1 MSIVLVRRKA
11 KRHEEHTACPASQSS
26 RCEVDQPENVDPKRV
41 RLRTRFGTIPA
52 HVMHVP
58 IDFDTEDVGTVL
70 ASCRFARDR
79 HTFFIWEAVMQ

>member
-26 RCEVDQPENVDPKRV
+26 RCGRWISRPKRV

-58 IDFDTEDVGTVL
+58 IDFDREDVGTVL
-70 ASCRFARDR
+70 APCRFARDR
-79 HTFFIWEAVMQ
+79 HTFFILEAVMQ